1 MTEKSYVADTLVPGY
16 GAADNS
22 RNSVSNLSARS
33 EVEPIIPNTRE
44 SRRSL
49 NPLRNSMNPRG
60 SRAVSPLRAS
70 RKSWAGNVATRM
82 SMTMPNGVPHEAQEA
97 DTLFQIAR
105 REVHLFVGMGSS
117 IFFLIWGDHDTLD
130 SLDDGLFAV
139 MFTWIFLTILW
150 HAFAVVRHADCLAVK
165 LGEPYGTLILTVSVI
180 SIEVIMMVAL
190 MLTGNNATYAR
201 DTMFS
206 VVMIVLNGMLGVT
219 LIMGG
224 WRHSEQEY
232 NLKSSQAFLNV
243 ITPLSV
249 LSLIIPNY
257 TKSSTGTV
265 SDFHAGLLIVTSI
278 FLYGTFLLVQTM
290 YHPEFF
296 MYSNKFGIGEGSTLG
311 YDDDAYSDFENFD
324 LEAGNGTGGGE
335 NGIIEEVKKLK
346 NDQGKLAQSV
356 SNLHKQLCTA
366 AGSSPYSGP
375 MSNPRASIEPFEESD
390 DEHAGLVL
398 RSTKYH
404 TLMLFL
410 SMVPVSLLAEKL
422 TILVEHLIKST
433 GAPHAFAGFLIA
445 VLVLSPEA
453 MGAAK
458 AALANKIQRT
468 VNIALGSALS
478 TIGLTVPSVL
488 TVMLITDKELVLG
501 LQDLSI
507 VVLVLTLI
515 VCQTTFGGGKTGLLQ
530 GAVHMVLFVSYVAL
544 LFEMP
549 DETSASATTVTQV

>member
-296 MYSNKFGIGEGSTLG
+296 MYSNKFGATEIPFLEGDDSPDDIGLTP
-311 YDDDAYSDFENFD
+311 ENAPIA
-324 LEAGNGTGGGE
+324 EQ
-335 NGIIEEVKKLK
+335 VRKLK

-356 SNLHKQLCTA
+356 SNLHRQLCTA
-366 AGSSPYSGP
+366 AGSSPYAGP
-375 MSNPRASIEPFEESD
+375 MSEPRASIEPFEESD

-549 DETSASATTVTQV
+549 DETSTATPKAP